1 MTSTT
6 EMHLEVGLCKV
17 VSGSAGTGLYALVH
31 GSCTV
36 YQLEQT
42 NIPSLG
48 YRHSTESLHRGTSS
62 SRESRSIAFTWM
74 SADNAAG
81 LHVPTYGAFEHAR
94 PTMVRSMMPS
104 QKGPHALQV

>member
-48 YRHSTESLHRGTSS
+48 YRHSTESLHAGR
-62 SRESRSIAFTWM
+62 RRRVR
-74 SADNAAG
+74 ADP
-81 LHVPTYGAFEHAR
+81 LHSLGCLQTALGGSTFQRTE
-94 PTMVRSMMPS
+94 PS
-104 QKGPHALQV
+104 NTRDRLW